1 MHRLVHLLKTY
12 YSFGI
17 FVLYIFFV
25 GVPMGWI
32 YSLSKKNLA
41 KNQDIYHRHAAHFFR
56 RFIRHRLCC
65 ATHEVRN
72 PYHETFAKPAMI
84 IANHQSLLDLPLTMM
99 MSPKMVV
106 MTGQWV
112 WESKIYG
119 KVVKFCD
126 YFPSS
131 MPMEEML
138 DHIKDVM
145 SRGYSVLIFPEGTR
159 SEDCQIHTFR
169 RGAFHLAEQ
178 LQCDILPMVI
188 SGTGKVLP
196 KTDFCLHDGHMILE
210 IGKRISFSEGIMGE
224 NHGQLTRYWHK
235 FFLQR
240 YAEIQA
246 ESEAK

>member
-32 YSLSKKNLA
+32 YSLSEKNLA

-56 RFIRHRLCC
+56 RFIRHYLCC

>member
-56 RFIRHRLCC
+56 RFIRHHLCC